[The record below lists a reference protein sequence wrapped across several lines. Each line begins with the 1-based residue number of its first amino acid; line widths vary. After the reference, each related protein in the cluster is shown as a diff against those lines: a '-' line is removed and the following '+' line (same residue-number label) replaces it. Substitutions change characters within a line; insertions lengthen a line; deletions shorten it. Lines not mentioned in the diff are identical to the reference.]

1 MMARKY
7 QLKRRA
13 ERQAETRRRIV
24 EATVELHTTLGPAH
38 TTMLAIA
45 ERAGVQRPTIY
56 RYFPT
61 PKDLSSACSSH
72 LCSQNPPPN
81 PEPWLKIADPE
92 ARLRQGLTELYE
104 YYSRHELGMWKIL
117 RDLEDKPEFAAV
129 RSPPRCPPRACS
141 PSPRRRLAR
150 SRPATKASHRCTRA
164 RGRFFRVA
172 IAPPSATVERSGGG
186 DDDRLGPKRRSKA
199 YCQTMKVGSG
209 SVASHPDIRDAP
221 GPSTI
226 PHLAAFWARGPD
238 APIIR
243 SPASAAARSLRAAT
257 MQPRRRAGC

>member
-1 MMARKY
+1 MARKY

-61 PKDLSSACSSH
+61 PKDLFSACSSH
-72 LCSQNPPPN
+72 LWSQNPPPN

-117 RDLEDKPEFAAV
+117 RDLEDKPELRPFAA
-129 RSPPRCPPRACS
+129 R
-141 PSPRRRLAR
+141 
-150 SRPATKASHRCTRA
+150 
-164 RGRFFRVA
+164 RVA
-172 IAPPSATVERSGGG
+172 HRERVRRVLVDAWPGR
-186 DDDRLGPKRRSKA
+186 DQRRKLLTAALGHA
-199 YCQTMKVGSG
+199 VDFF
-209 SVASHPDIRDAP
+209 A
-221 GPSTI
+221 
-226 PHLAAFWARGPD
+226 W
-238 APIIR
+238 
-243 SPASAAARSLRAAT
+243 RSLRRQQLSNEAAVE
-257 MQPRRRAGC
+257 MMIGWVQSVVAKRIAKR